1 MVYPSLVLLAP
12 LLFAI
17 DGGSLPEAFHRTS
30 QVMRGLSRR
39 ETATLPAPYLNLPV
53 FVDSR
58 FPLVTKEYFS
68 PATGTGQESLP
79 QPVREL
85 LLPAPSNTFPPI
97 VSSVSVNTS
106 CKPKTMLVQVPKSI
120 LGSGDLS
127 SQVKLGTCRA
137 NKATTD
143 YLLFEYDLGL
153 CGTKRTVSKNKLVN
167 VCVS

>member
-1 MVYPSLVLLAP
+1 MLCPSLVLLAP
-12 LLFAI
+12 LLFAV
-17 DGGSLPEAFHRTS
+17 DGGSPPEAFHPTS
-30 QVMRGLSRR
+30 RVMRGLSRR
-39 ETATLPAPYLNLPV
+39 ETPALPTPYLNLPV

-68 PATGTGQESLP
+68 PAAGTGQEPLP

-85 LLPAPSNTFPPI
+85 LLPAPANTFPPV
-97 VSSVSVNTS
+97 VSGVSVNTS
-106 CKPKTMLVQVPKSI
+106 CKPKKMLVQVPKSM

-127 SQVKLGTCRA
+127 AQVKLGTCRS

-153 CGTKRTVSKNKLVN
+153 CGTKRTVSTN
-167 VCVS
+167 